1 MRKFYLILVSFL
13 IFASTIGF
21 AQAISISDPD
31 VSEFPRVMSSMM
43 AFQPGGDTYSDLSVA
58 DFEVWENG
66 VQIPPSQL
74 EVWCNI
80 SPMKVVLVLD
90 KSTSMQDIV
99 DTVRKWDWVV
109 EGATNFINNFQFA
122 NGSEIAI
129 TVFGG
134 TSSLKCNFTNDRQLL
149 FDSLKTVTPYGKT
162 NYNAAFMGPYEN
174 PVDLLKNQPAKFR
187 RIVVFLTDGLHDDD
201 QAGPVL
207 VDSISNQLVNNNIQ
221 TFAIS
226 LLTEQNNDLSNIAYN
241 SGGGYNLVTKRKQ
254 LADIYSNIAEQIKD
268 KNMCFLAWRTNP
280 VCDEI
285 ERWKKVKIVYKRH
298 SIEINKIY
306 QVPETG
312 IAKLASDEKTY
323 QFGNPTMGNYR
334 DVVITLTAESF
345 DASISDFN
353 INPPSYFNIVDYG
366 YGEGVQ
372 PTYPIIVEKG
382 KSHKIVLRFTPSGTI
397 TFRKANLIVN
407 SNPCSSLIPLIGGV
421 PEITVTNP
429 MESDV
434 FSACDN
440 IEIKWSGVSA
450 QTKTDLFYSKND
462 GNTWTQ
468 FATGITNNK
477 YTWKP
482 NFEQVDLRLKA
493 EVSPTQTY
501 VWATSGGGKKNDIPN
516 GIALSKNQDAVYV
529 CGYLTENAVFGE
541 KYIQNYGQ
549 TDAFLAKYDTDG
561 NLEWIV
567 NDGSNESDSAFAVT
581 VDDQDNVYYVGTT
594 YFNPLFGRKV
604 TPSTSVML
612 AQHLFIAKYASNG
625 GIVTANVIGAN
636 STYPYF
642 RAWGRSVKQ
651 SGQNIQV
658 VGYYTGTIK
667 FGSSTLAQA
676 NTPTLFVANFDKNLK
691 FINAYKGGSVTS
703 VKSVKDSKNF
713 TYQIHNF
720 TYYKDFDR
728 YTLTSEG
735 ASDIAVTK
743 YGLSSEGFDISDKFT
758 VVFPKLSFTQT
769 NLSLSPNCS
778 LGDTCYHTYPAL
790 LKNTGIVPTTITGWE
805 FTGELPLPSFFFVDS
820 TLLNKTLLPDG
831 TADVTL
837 KINSP
842 IDGDMNVS
850 LRFYGNCT
858 EEAQTA
864 VYAHPDCMTKT
875 LDTIDLGKVFIGTD
889 KQISNNCI
897 VENLNNISLTIN
909 PIILGKNANE
919 FVLVKTQSD
928 VIDPKSCYNGDIKFH
943 PNAYGERTARINLNM
958 QDPCGNQTIY
968 LKGFG
973 VYPSASLP
981 DEVDWKVRRI
991 NTTYDSLIVIENP
1004 TTTTL
1009 SLNSIKWSDAPKS
1022 SEFAYTPF
1030 ATYPQLIPAGG
1041 TITLPVSFS
1050 PTDDIAYESELI
1062 FEIQNKES
1070 INNIPVKLKGQGFYP
1085 ELVVNYD
1092 CGVPVKPNETGI
1104 GTLTITNSSDNSLLR
1119 VDKIMLQTPAEIYK
1133 WYSGAEPAP
1142 FTVAPGESQSF
1153 EVSFTPTDNQPQSVR
1168 FNIWADDFDAKFES
1182 FWKNTSKVFDCQAV
1196 GITYPKQVKFGNNLI
1211 CQNEEQTITIANTNE
1226 TAPITLLLSQY
1237 NIIGDD
1243 EQYFTILEK
1252 TDTEIAGNGTFDLT
1266 ISFYSNKPG
1275 LNTAK
1280 LIIPTNI
1287 GIDIEI
1293 DLEASVDILHI
1304 SAESGD
1310 YKELPGA
1317 SPEFKLRLKSPA
1329 FNQDITNLNFVIT
1342 YPANQIRFDEKSFV
1356 SKLTTNWTWSKID
1369 FSELGKI
1376 KFEGSGIIPTP
1387 FDDEIA
1393 EMKMMFLLD
1402 TGKTQLVTS
1411 LITYEC
1417 YESWDEL
1424 ANIYTLPVCFDDGRT
1439 IYITLDG
1446 NAPILEPISP
1456 NPSNGMLNLRFSLG
1470 KKMKVQG
1477 AIYDVFGQF
1486 IKEIINDDYNA
1497 GMFEKEISIEDL
1509 NSGVYFIKFGTE
1521 AEKSIYKLIINK

>member
-1 MRKFYLILVSFL
+1 MRKIYLFLVSILF
-13 IFASTIGF
+13 FTNSVGF
-21 AQAISISDPD
+21 SQAISISDPD
-31 VSEFPRVMSSMM
+31 MSEFPKILTSMM

-66 VQIPPSQL
+66 VQIPPSML
-74 EVWCNI
+74 NVWCNI

-90 KSTSMQDIV
+90 KSTSMQDMI
-99 DTVRKWDWVV
+99 DTVRKWDWVI
-109 EGATNFINNFQFA
+109 EGATNFIDNFQFT

-134 TSSLKCNFTNDRQLL
+134 TSSLKCDFTNNRQLL
-149 FDSLKTVTPYGKT
+149 FDSLMTVTPYGKT
-162 NYNAAFMGPYEN
+162 NYNAAFMGPNEN
-174 PVDLLKNQPAKFR
+174 PVDLLRNQPAKFR
-187 RIVVFLTDGLHDDD
+187 RIVVFLTDGMHDDD

-207 VDSISNQLVNNNIQ
+207 TDSISNQLVNNNIQ
-221 TFAIS
+221 IFAIS

-241 SGGGYNLVTKRKQ
+241 SGGDYNLVTQRKQ
-254 LADIYSNIAEQIKD
+254 LTDFYSDIALSIKD
-268 KNMCFLAWRTNP
+268 KNMCFLSWETTP

-298 SIEINKIY
+298 SVNIFKTY

-312 IAKLASDEKTY
+312 VAKLANDEKTY
-323 QFGNPTMGNYR
+323 QFGNPTIGNYK
-334 DVVITLTAESF
+334 DVVVTLTAESYN
-345 DASISDFN
+345 ASITDFN
-353 INPPSYFNIVDYG
+353 INPPAYFNIVDYG

-382 KSHKIVLRFTPSGTI
+382 KSHKIILRFTPSGTI
-397 TFRKANLIVN
+397 TFRKANLIIN
-407 SNPCSSLIPLIGGV
+407 ANPCSSLIPLIGGV
-421 PEITVTNP
+421 PEIMVTNP
-429 MESDV
+429 MESEV

-440 IEIKWSGVSA
+440 IEIKWSGISDA
-450 QTKTDLFYSKND
+450 TKTDLFYSKND
-462 GNTWTQ
+462 GNTWTN

-493 EVSPTQTY
+493 EVSPAQTY
-501 VWATSGGGKKNDIPN
+501 VWATSGGGKKNDVPN
-516 GIALSKNQDAVYV
+516 GIALSKKQDAVYV
-529 CGYLTENAVFGE
+529 CGFLTENAVFGE

-561 NLEWIV
+561 NLEWMV
-567 NDGSNESDSAFAVT
+567 NDGSKENDSAFAVT
-581 VDDQDNVYYVGTT
+581 VDDQDFVYYVGTT
-594 YFNPLFGRKV
+594 YLDPIFGRKI

-625 GIVTANVIGAN
+625 AIQTANLIGAN

-642 RAWGRSVKQ
+642 RAWGRTVKQ
-651 SGQNIQV
+651 VGQNIQV
-658 VGYYTGTIK
+658 TGYYTGSLKI
-667 FGSSTLAQA
+667 GSSTLAQV
-676 NTPTLFVANFDKNLK
+676 NTPTLFVANFDKNLN
-691 FINAYKGGSVTS
+691 FLNAYKGGTATSVT
-703 VKSVKDSKNF
+703 SVKDSKNF

-735 ASDIAVTK
+735 ASDVAVTK
-743 YGLSSEGFDISDKFT
+743 FGLSSEGFDISDKFT

-769 NLSLSPNCS
+769 NLSLAPNCN
-778 LGDTCYHTYPAL
+778 LGDTCYYSYPGL
-790 LKNTGIVPTTITGWE
+790 LKNTGIVPTIISGWE
-805 FTGELPLPSFFFVDS
+805 FTGVVPQPTFFYVDS
-820 TLLNKTLLPDG
+820 TLLNQVLLPDE
-831 TADVTL
+831 TADVTIKL
-837 KINSP
+837 NSP

-858 EEAQTA
+858 EEAKSA
-864 VYAHPDCMTKT
+864 VYAHPDCVTKT
-875 LDTIDLGKVFIGTD
+875 LDTIDIGKVFIGTD
-889 KQISNNCI
+889 KQISYSCI
-897 VENLNNISLTIN
+897 VENMNNISLAIN
-909 PIILGKNANE
+909 PIVLGKNANE
-919 FVLVKTQSD
+919 FIIVKTQSD
-928 VIDPKSCYNGDIKFH
+928 IIGPKSCYNADIKFR
-943 PNAYGERTARINLNM
+943 PNAYGERTARLNLNM

-1004 TTTTL
+1004 TTTVL
-1009 SLNSIKWSDAPKS
+1009 SLNSIKWSDAPDG
-1022 SEFAYTPF
+1022 SEFAFTPF
-1030 ATYPQLIPAGG
+1030 VTYPHLIPAGES
-1041 TITLPVSFS
+1041 ITLPVSFS

-1062 FEIQNKES
+1062 FEIQNKDS

-1085 ELVVNYD
+1085 ELVVDYI
-1092 CGVPVKPNETGI
+1092 CGDAVKPNETGI
-1104 GTLTITNSSDNSLLR
+1104 GTLTITNPSDNSLLR
-1119 VDKIMLQTPAEIYK
+1119 VDKIILQTPDKIYK

-1142 FTVAPGESQSF
+1142 FTVAPGASQSF
-1153 EVSFTPTDNQPQSVR
+1153 EVSFTPTDSLLQSVR

-1182 FWKNTSKVFDCQAV
+1182 FWKNTSKEFECQAV
-1196 GITYPKQVKFGNNLI
+1196 GITYLEQVEFGNNLI
-1211 CQNEEQTITIANTNE
+1211 CQNEDSTITITNKNA
-1226 TAPITLLLSQY
+1226 TAPITLFLSQY
-1237 NIIGDD
+1237 NIIGND

-1252 TDTEIAGNGTFDLT
+1252 TDAEIIGNGAFDLT
-1266 ISFYSNKPG
+1266 ILFNSDKPG

-1280 LIIPTNI
+1280 LIIPTSI

-1293 DLEASVDILHI
+1293 DLEASVDILHL
-1304 SAESGD
+1304 SASSGD

-1317 SPEFKLRLKSPA
+1317 SEGFKLRLESPT
-1329 FNQDITNLNFVIT
+1329 FNQDITNLNFAIT
-1342 YPANQIRFDEKSFV
+1342 YPENQIRFDEKSFIN
-1356 SKLTTNWTWSKID
+1356 KLTTNWTWSKID

-1402 TGKTQLVTS
+1402 TGKTEFVTS

-1424 ANIYTLPVCFDDGRT
+1424 ANIYTLPVCFDGGRS

-1446 NAPILEPISP
+1446 DAPILEPISP

-1477 AIYDVFGQF
+1477 SIYDVFGQLVQ
-1486 IKEIINDDYNA
+1486 ELINDEYNA
-1497 GMFEKEISIEDL
+1497 GMFDVEVAIDKL
-1509 NSGVYFIKFGTE
+1509 NSGIYFIKFGTE
-1521 AEKSIYKLIINK
+1521 TEKSIHKLIINK